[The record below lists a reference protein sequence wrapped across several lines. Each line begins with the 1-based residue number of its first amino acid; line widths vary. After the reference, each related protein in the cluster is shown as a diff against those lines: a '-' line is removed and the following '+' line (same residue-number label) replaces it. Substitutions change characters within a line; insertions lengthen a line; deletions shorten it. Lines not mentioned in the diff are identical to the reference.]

1 MAERQLCPTDL
12 QINGAGLVPALTLTQ
27 RLRRP
32 AAGYRMEEEEGDRR
46 GQGRHD
52 PAAVHDRPGRH
63 QLRERMPLPPRPH
76 PDTPGLQE
84 FKTGHIE
91 SSVCFNWWMLQ
102 QRMGSR
108 R

>member
-46 GQGRHD
+46 GQGRQRLTIELS
-52 PAAVHDRPGRH
+52 PKYQSAFVVESYTVNGWPRTCNKWSA
-63 QLRERMPLPPRPH
+63 QSLRRTSH
-76 PDTPGLQE
+76 PSTTMARIQ
-84 FKTGHIE
+84 
-91 SSVCFNWWMLQ
+91 
-102 QRMGSR
+102 
-108 R
+108 